1 MNLNQLKIFYSA
13 VKAGNFSVAAGD
25 LCITQP
31 AVTKGIQ
38 RLQEHY
44 ELKLIDHIGKK
55 LLLTDAGEALYA
67 IAEKIFEMESHADE
81 IIRDFQQ
88 RKRGHIRILSSE
100 SFGDYYLPQVII
112 PFCKAYPQVKV
123 SMDIL
128 PTDLVVEN
136 TASLNCDIGFISY
149 PVEHEKLTVRDILED
164 KLVIITSR
172 SHPLARKTM
181 LKPHDLQGQALI
193 MHEKG
198 SAPRRAIEAFIQRH
212 AITVN
217 IPMELTSNRAI
228 KRAVEHGIGIAL
240 ISQKVA
246 EEEIEEKRLKAIP
259 LADPSFTRKFYL
271 IHHKEKYISE
281 SLQRLMDMVFK
292 WAAEIH

>member
-1 MNLNQLKIFYSA
+1 
-13 VKAGNFSVAAGD
+13 
-25 LCITQP
+25 
-31 AVTKGIQ
+31 
-38 RLQEHY
+38 
-44 ELKLIDHIGKK
+44 
-55 LLLTDAGEALYA
+55 
-67 IAEKIFEMESHADE
+67 
-81 IIRDFQQ
+81 
-88 RKRGHIRILSSE
+88 
-100 SFGDYYLPQVII
+100 
-112 PFCKAYPQVKV
+112 
-123 SMDIL
+123 
-128 PTDLVVEN
+128 
-136 TASLNCDIGFISY
+136 
-149 PVEHEKLTVRDILED
+149 
-164 KLVIITSR
+164 
-172 SHPLARKTM
+172 M
-181 LKPHDLQGQALI
+181 LKPHDLQGQAVI

-246 EEEIEEKRLKAIP
+246 EEEIEAKRLKAIP
-259 LADPSFTRKFYL
+259 LADPSFKRKFYL